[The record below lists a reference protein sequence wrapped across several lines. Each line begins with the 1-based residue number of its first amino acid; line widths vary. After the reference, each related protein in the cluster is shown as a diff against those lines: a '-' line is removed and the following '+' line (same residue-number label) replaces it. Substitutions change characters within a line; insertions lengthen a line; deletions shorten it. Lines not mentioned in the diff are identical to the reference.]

1 MVIYGLVCYVGCVM
15 KPWWRR
21 WLFWILLGGLGVF
34 QPVIGLALGPDEILV
49 VANRNVAGSVR
60 LARYYMQKRQ
70 IPGANL
76 LQLRMTDKER
86 CSREEYERNM
96 VVPVR
101 RYLRKHDG
109 AQRMRCIV
117 TVYGVPLEISA
128 PAVKAGAEKKYDDG
142 GGDRRGELVGEHA
155 ALDSELALVETG
167 DYSLSGWV
175 PNPLFLGNKDRK
187 LPISGERVL
196 MVSRLDGPRPEIVR
210 RIIDDSVAAEKRGLA
225 GNAYFDAR
233 WPRPDGAKKLTAY
246 EVYDRSIH
254 LAADQLRAWGRMTV
268 VLDEGAGLFQKGQ
281 CPGAALYCGWYS
293 LGKYVDA
300 FDWVRGAV
308 GHHIASSECSTLR
321 EAGSQV
327 WCKRMLEEGVAA
339 TIGPTSEPYVQAFP
353 APELFFRL
361 IVDGRLGLVE
371 CYFVAT
377 PFLSWQMVLIGDPLY
392 RPFGG

>member
-1 MVIYGLVCYVGCVM
+1 MTIRLVGCVM
-15 KPWWRR
+15 KRWWRR
-21 WLFWILLGGLGVF
+21 WLFRIFWVGLGVF
-34 QPVIGLALGPDEILV
+34 QPAIGLALGPDEILV

-70 IPGANL
+70 ISGANL

-86 CSREEYERNM
+86 CSREEYERD
-96 VVPVR
+96 VAVPVR

-117 TVYGVPLEISA
+117 TVYGVPLKISA
-128 PAVKAGAEKKYDDG
+128 PAVKAKKGNDDIV
-142 GGDRRGELVGEHA
+142 GDRKGGLIGEHA
-155 ALDSELALVETG
+155 ALDSELALVEAG

-196 MVSRLDGPRPEIVR
+196 MVSRLDGPRPEIVQ
-210 RIIDDSVAAEKRGLA
+210 RIIDDSVAVEKKGLA

-233 WPRPDGAKKLTAY
+233 WRRPDGGKELNAY
-246 EVYDRSIH
+246 EVYDRSIY
-254 LAADQLRAWGRMTV
+254 LAADYLRAWARMTV
-268 VLDEGAGLFQKGQ
+268 VLDEGDGLFQKGQ

-293 LGKYVDA
+293 LGRYVDA
-300 FDWVRGAV
+300 FEWVRGAV
-308 GHHIASSECSTLR
+308 GYHIASAECSTLR

-339 TIGPTSEPYVQAFP
+339 TVGPASEPYVQAFP

-361 IVDGRLGLVE
+361 LVDGRLCLAE
-371 CYFVAT
+371 CYFLTA

-392 RPFGG
+392 RPFGR